1 VPAGLDADV
10 VADGDAEADDD
21 GAVLADAEVLGVD
34 EGPPA
39 AGCRRRD
46 GDDLGCVDGTAD
58 GLAVT

>member
-1 VPAGLDADV
+1 MPAGLDADV

-21 GAVLADAEVLGVD
+21 GAVLAEEEALGVD

-39 AGCRRRD
+39 AGCRRLAD
-46 GDDLGCVDGTAD
+46 DDLECVDGTAD

>member
-1 VPAGLDADV
+1 VPAGLAADV

-21 GAVLADAEVLGVD
+21 GAVLAEEDALGVD

-39 AGCRRRD
+39 AGWRRRD
-46 GDDLGCVDGTAD
+46 GDDLGCVEGTAD

>member
-10 VADGDAEADDD
+10 LVDGDAAADDD
-21 GAVLADAEVLGVD
+21 GAVLADEAALAVD

-39 AGCRRRD
+39 AGCRRRA
-46 GDDLGCVDGTAD
+46 DDDPGCVDGTAD

>member
-1 VPAGLDADV
+1 V

-21 GAVLADAEVLGVD
+21 GPVLAEEEALGVD

-39 AGCRRRD
+39 AGCRRRVD
-46 GDDLGCVDGTAD
+46 DDLWCVDGTAD